1 MQLARRIAVFEQVLA
16 GKVLQ
21 RAHGPRQP
29 LVANA
34 HPVVLA
40 ALAAKLEG
48 QGRAVHLQM
57 PLVQGGQAEAAVLTG
72 VLGVAD
78 TDQGDLQQAHGGGQH
93 LVAARSASRQIVVDP
108 LP

>member
-1 MQLARRIAVFEQVLA
+1 
-16 GKVLQ
+16 
-21 RAHGPRQP
+21 
-29 LVANA
+29 
-34 HPVVLA
+34 
-40 ALAAKLEG
+40 
-48 QGRAVHLQM
+48 M

-93 LVAARSASRQIVVDP
+93 LVAARSAPRQIVVDP